1 MSETHTNEKFTPF
14 PLILRIASGWLP
26 VVVWLAVV
34 SAFSTEMFSDSNTRA
49 WLALLLNKISPGWTS
64 QHPHLFAVLHHC
76 VRKAA
81 HFTEYALLAVLIWRA
96 VIATWRR
103 ASPAYT
109 SSFAACFLYAV
120 LDELHQSF
128 VETRTPSKL
137 DVGID
142 LAGAIAGLL
151 AIALVRMVLAP
162 STERRPDEEHSAVP
176 G

>member
-1 MSETHTNEKFTPF
+1 
-14 PLILRIASGWLP
+14 
-26 VVVWLAVV
+26 V
-34 SAFSTEMFSDSNTRA
+34 
-49 WLALLLNKISPGWTS
+49 
-64 QHPHLFAVLHHC
+64 
-76 VRKAA
+76 
-81 HFTEYALLAVLIWRA
+81 
-96 VIATWRR
+96 TWRR

-142 LAGAIAGLL
+142 LMGAVSGLL
-151 AIALVRMVLAP
+151 AVALARMVLAP